1 MGATQTYAVNN
12 SLVRVFNDDNFA
24 PVLRSASTS
33 SPTFKSLSP
42 RQEWQMLLMFQSVY
56 CDDLFSNTDVM
67 EEISHAD
74 IIVGEF
80 IYLCSTL
87 IADKFSLPLV
97 LISAATLD
105 IPSAFAFG
113 LPAPP
118 SYIPQYGVSL
128 SDKLTFTERAWSLL
142 QWIILYGSYIYD
154 MCPPYEKIKAKYAI
168 TPSKSIQET
177 LGRVDLIIAQ
187 MNFLI
192 EHSRPLYPS
201 KYQRSLEWAFFTFL
215 KFLYHGH
222 YKSGDYLLFVSLAP
236 TRLYDEPSDELR
248 DKLRQRLRRKGGNDR
263 SLM

>member
-1 MGATQTYAVNN
+1 MFPQVKIYVGATQTYAVND

-24 PVLRSASTS
+24 PAFRSASKS
-33 SPTFKSLSP
+33 SQTFKSLSP
-42 RQEWQMLLMFQSVY
+42 RQTWQRLLMFHSVY
-56 CDDLFSNTDVM
+56 CDDLLSNTDVV

-80 IYLCSTL
+80 IYLCSSL
-87 IADKFSLPLV
+87 VADKFSLPLV

-105 IPSAFAFG
+105 TPTAFAFG

-118 SYIPQYGVSL
+118 SYIPQIGVSL

-192 EHSRPLYPS
+192 DHSRPLYPS
-201 KYQRSLEWAFFTFL
+201 KYQRSLEWAFFYFF
-215 KFLYHGH
+215 KI
-222 YKSGDYLLFVSLAP
+222 P
-236 TRLYDEPSDELR
+236 IP
-248 DKLRQRLRRKGGNDR
+248 R
-263 SLM
+263 SL

>member
-1 MGATQTYAVNN
+1 MYAVND

-24 PVLRSASTS
+24 PAFRSASKS
-33 SPTFKSLSP
+33 SRTFKSKSP
-42 RQEWQMLLMFQSVY
+42 RHTWQMLYMIQSIH
-56 CDDLFSNTDVM
+56 CDDLLSNTDVM

-74 IIVGEF
+74 LVVGEF
-80 IYLCSTL
+80 IYLCSSL
-87 IADKFSLPLV
+87 VADKFSLPLV

-105 IPSAFAFG
+105 TPTAFAFG

-177 LGRVDLIIAQ
+177 LGRVDLIIGQ
-187 MNFLI
+187 MDFFI
-192 EHSRPLYPS
+192 EHPRPLYPS
-201 KYQRSLEWAFFTFL
+201 RYQHCLKWASLIFL
-215 KFLYHGH
+215 KFLYYGH
-222 YKSGDYLLFVSLAP
+222 FKSLNYVLFEEGCCYLNISTKCFYTCKS
-236 TRLYDEPSDELR
+236 RF
-248 DKLRQRLRRKGGNDR
+248 Q
-263 SLM
+263 

>member
-97 LISAATLD
+97 SNISCH
-105 IPSAFAFG
+105 IG
-113 LPAPP
+113 
-118 SYIPQYGVSL
+118 YSL
-128 SDKLTFTERAWSLL
+128 S
-142 QWIILYGSYIYD
+142 I
-154 MCPPYEKIKAKYAI
+154 
-168 TPSKSIQET
+168 
-177 LGRVDLIIAQ
+177 
-187 MNFLI
+187 
-192 EHSRPLYPS
+192 
-201 KYQRSLEWAFFTFL
+201 
-215 KFLYHGH
+215 
-222 YKSGDYLLFVSLAP
+222 
-236 TRLYDEPSDELR
+236 
-248 DKLRQRLRRKGGNDR
+248 RLRLTCPSFLHTTVWSFSFRQANIFGKSMESFTMDYSIWILHLR
-263 SLM
+263 YVSAL

>member
-192 EHSRPLYPS
+192 DHSRPLYPS
-201 KYQRSLEWAFFTFL
+201 KYQRSLEWAFFYFF
-215 KFLYHGH
+215 KI
-222 YKSGDYLLFVSLAP
+222 P
-236 TRLYDEPSDELR
+236 IP
-248 DKLRQRLRRKGGNDR
+248 R
-263 SLM
+263 SP